1 MISTTSLSSNFCD
14 QYHPGQRHSY
24 MHPNSAT
31 IQGDK
36 RKKST
41 MDTSD
46 CAVANNTR
54 QLSRQLSSHSA
65 RTASGAQQNQSTAAP
80 QTGQTQTTVSEN
92 TPINSNSVHRDYQ
105 STEGMRNRSSGS
117 ENSQQKGKNSP
128 QAQDGAT
135 DANGNAGDGENHHRP
150 WYIMMANR
158 YGSLELEN
166 KGSVARDH
174 LALGIFVAFLSF
186 LFCLY
191 TNDELRTNVSSLAKN
206 IIGFCI
212 HWDRNYPTIPPEQR

>member
-1 MISTTSLSSNFCD
+1 
-14 QYHPGQRHSY
+14 
-24 MHPNSAT
+24 
-31 IQGDK
+31 
-36 RKKST
+36 
-41 MDTSD
+41 MDTTD
-46 CAVANNTR
+46 YAVENNSQQHWR
-54 QLSRQLSSHSA
+54 QSSSPS
-65 RTASGAQQNQSTAAP
+65 ASGAQQSQSSAAP
-80 QTGQTQTTVSEN
+80 QTGQPQATANET
-92 TPINSNSVHRDYQ
+92 TPINSNSVLRDYQ

-174 LALGIFVAFLSF
+174 LALGIFVTFLSF
-186 LFCLY
+186 LFL
-191 TNDELRTNVSSLAKN
+191 L
-206 IIGFCI
+206 I
-212 HWDRNYPTIPPEQR
+212 H

>member
-1 MISTTSLSSNFCD
+1 MDATDYAVINNSQQRWSQSS
-14 QYHPGQRHSY
+14 P
-24 MHPNSAT
+24 
-31 IQGDK
+31 
-36 RKKST
+36 
-41 MDTSD
+41 
-46 CAVANNTR
+46 
-54 QLSRQLSSHSA
+54 HSA
-65 RTASGAQQNQSTAAP
+65 RTASGAQQSQSMSAAP
-80 QTGQTQTTVSEN
+80 QTSQPQTTANEN

-105 STEGMRNRSSGS
+105 STEGMRNRTSGS

-174 LALGIFVAFLSF
+174 LALGIFVAFLFFSF
-186 LFCLY
+186 LP
-191 TNDELRTNVSSLAKN
+191 
-206 IIGFCI
+206 I
-212 HWDRNYPTIPPEQR
+212 H

>member
-1 MISTTSLSSNFCD
+1 MINIT
-14 QYHPGQRHSY
+14 PGNDALTCTPTR
-24 MHPNSAT
+24 PLFKGT
-31 IQGDK
+31 K
-36 RKKST
+36 RRKST
-41 MDTSD
+41 MDTTNY
-46 CAVANNTR
+46 AVTNNS
-54 QLSRQLSSHSA
+54 QQCWHQSSSHS
-65 RTASGAQQNQSTAAP
+65 ASGAQQSQSSAAP
-80 QTGQTQTTVSEN
+80 QTTASEN
-92 TPINSNSVHRDYQ
+92 TPINSNPVHRDYQ

-174 LALGIFVAFLSF
+174 LALGIFCRFSF
-186 LFCLY
+186 FSCL
-191 TNDELRTNVSSLAKN
+191 L
-206 IIGFCI
+206 I
-212 HWDRNYPTIPPEQR
+212 H